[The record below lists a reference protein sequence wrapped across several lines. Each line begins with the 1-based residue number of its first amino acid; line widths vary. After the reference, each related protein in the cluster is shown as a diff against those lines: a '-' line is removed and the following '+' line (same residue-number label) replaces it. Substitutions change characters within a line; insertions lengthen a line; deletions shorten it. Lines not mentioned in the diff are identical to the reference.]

1 MGKGKILV
9 LVGTRPEAVKMAPV
23 IKALRSRPNLEARI
37 CSTGQHR
44 EMLCQTLGDFGIAP
58 DLNLDVMAPSQ
69 SLASL
74 SSRLFDRLDEALIKE
89 IPDWVLI
96 QGDTTTV
103 MVAAMCAFYR
113 NIRIGHVEAGLR
125 SFNNRSPFPEEINR
139 KITALMAD
147 AHFAPTEDARDN
159 LLREGV
165 PAEKILLTGNTVVD
179 ALLERLNA
187 LPAITDADARLGDA
201 VAAGKK
207 IVLVTAHRRENHGQP
222 LANICSAIATA
233 AKANPDACFIYP
245 VHLNPQVREKA
256 FGLLAG
262 KENIIL
268 TEPLPY
274 AMLLTVMHNSHFI
287 LTDSGGIQEE
297 ACVLKKPV
305 LVLRD
310 TTERQEGVKAGAA
323 LLLGSD
329 RAKIIENI
337 SLLLHD
343 REMWTRMSHAAGL
356 LYGDGN
362 AASRI
367 ADYLE
372 TACRA

>member
-1 MGKGKILV
+1 M
-9 LVGTRPEAVKMAPV
+9 
-23 IKALRSRPNLEARI
+23 
-37 CSTGQHR
+37 
-44 EMLCQTLGDFGIAP
+44 
-58 DLNLDVMAPSQ
+58 
-69 SLASL
+69 
-74 SSRLFDRLDEALIKE
+74 
-89 IPDWVLI
+89 
-96 QGDTTTV
+96 
-103 MVAAMCAFYR
+103 
-113 NIRIGHVEAGLR
+113 
-125 SFNNRSPFPEEINR
+125 
-139 KITALMAD
+139 
-147 AHFAPTEDARDN
+147 
-159 LLREGV
+159 
-165 PAEKILLTGNTVVD
+165 
-179 ALLERLNA
+179 
-187 LPAITDADARLGDA
+187 
-201 VAAGKK
+201 
-207 IVLVTAHRRENHGQP
+207 
-222 LANICSAIATA
+222 
-233 AKANPDACFIYP
+233 
-245 VHLNPQVREKA
+245 HLNPQVREKA